1 MSVKVT
7 NEASMTQ
14 TETSTCPLCQGPG
27 RHDFS
32 GQDLMFGGDTQYEY
46 HQCASCGAVYQT
58 PMPSSEQIAGFYP
71 DNYTVYDEN
80 IKLKPRTAMERA
92 LLNVSYGYHHLQA
105 PVPLKLLAP
114 LLAPFKDRN
123 NLPYEHGG
131 RMLDIGCANGRFM
144 LRMQQLGWQVQ
155 GVEFN
160 QTAVNIC
167 RQNHLEVFHGEL
179 EDAGLAESSFDLI
192 SARHVIEHVPD
203 PDTFIAD
210 IARLLKPGG
219 RMHLRTPSSESL
231 GRRIFGRLW
240 YANDAPRHL
249 FLFSKKNLNMLAAR
263 HGLEP
268 VTVRTNVRPKLV
280 LNSLDYKT
288 GNQGTPSRKSKLRR
302 LLAKLYVPLAKPG
315 GRGDE
320 LFAVYRK
327 P

>member
-1 MSVKVT
+1 MLDV
-7 NEASMTQ
+7 
-14 TETSTCPLCQGPG
+14 
-27 RHDFS
+27 
-32 GQDLMFGGDTQYEY
+32 
-46 HQCASCGAVYQT
+46 SCGY
-58 PMPSSEQIAGFYP
+58 
-71 DNYTVYDEN
+71 
-80 IKLKPRTAMERA
+80 KH
-92 LLNVSYGYHHLQA
+92 LLT
-105 PVPLKLLAP
+105 P
-114 LLAPFKDRN
+114 LLAPFRDRN
-123 NLPYEHGG
+123 SLPYEHGG

-160 QTAVNIC
+160 QTAVDIC
-167 RQNHLEVFHGEL
+167 GRNNLDVFHGEL
-179 EDAGLAESSFDLI
+179 EDAGLEENTFDLI
-192 SARHVIEHVPD
+192 TARHVIEHVPN
-203 PDTFIAD
+203 PDAFIAD

-219 RMHLRTPSSESL
+219 RMHLRTPSSEAL
-231 GRRIFGRLW
+231 GRRIFGEFW

-249 FLFSKKNLNMLAAR
+249 FLFSKQNLNMLAAR

-280 LNSLDYKT
+280 LNSLDYKNRNT
-288 GNQGTPSRKSKLRR
+288 GKPSRRSKLRR